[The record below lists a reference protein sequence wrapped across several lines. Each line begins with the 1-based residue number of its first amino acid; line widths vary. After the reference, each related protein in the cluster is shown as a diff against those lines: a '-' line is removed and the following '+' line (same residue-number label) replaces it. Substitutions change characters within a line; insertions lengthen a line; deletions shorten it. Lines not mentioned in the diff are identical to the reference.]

1 MPKIPKM
8 ANQQQIAASTRKIQ
22 LNQPQEQKF
31 KNNAITTGK
40 YNVLTFLPKF
50 LYEQFRKYANIFF
63 LSIGLL
69 QQIEGIS
76 PTGTYHQDHDHPNFF
91 TLIVIP

>member
-76 PTGTYHQDHDHPNFF
+76 PTG
-91 TLIVIP
+91 VSSRSSSR